1 MKNLFITGAQGQDGT
16 IISDILRKN
25 KKVKIYAIV
34 ENKKK
39 FQKKK
44 NLIKINLLNKN
55 KINNIF
61 SKIRP
66 DIILHLG
73 SKNPSFKQSSYKKYY
88 QYNMTTTKNIFYAA
102 FEKNINAKFIFC
114 NSSQIF
120 KKKNGSV
127 NEKSKFFFNSDY
139 SKFRIKCH
147 ELMLDYKKK
156 NNINY
161 TNVILF
167 NHDSI
172 FRNKKFLIP
181 RIMSSL
187 KKKKYSF
194 LKEIN
199 NENISA
205 DFSHAQDIC
214 SGLTKILLSKENIDN
229 VILSSGK
236 LTRINDIIKFIIQK
250 KKIFLPFKINNR
262 KTNRGLIG
270 NNMFAKKKFKWSPKK
285 NIFQASLEI
294 YDSYQK

>member
-1 MKNLFITGAQGQDGT
+1 MKNLFLTGAQGQDGT
-16 IISDILRKN
+16 IISNILRKN
-25 KKVKIYAIV
+25 KNIKIYAIV
-34 ENKKK
+34 ENKRK

-44 NLIKINLLNKN
+44 NLIKLNLLNKN
-55 KINNIF
+55 KIKNIF

-73 SKNPSFKQSSYKKYY
+73 SKNPSFKQSGYKKYY
-88 QYNMTTTKNIFYAA
+88 RYNMQTTKNIFFSA

-120 KKKNGSV
+120 KKKNGNV
-127 NEKSKFFFNSDY
+127 NEKSQFFFNSDY
-139 SKFRIKCH
+139 SKFRLKCH

-181 RIMSSL
+181 RIVSSL
-187 KKKKYSF
+187 KKRKYSF
-194 LKEIN
+194 LKEIT

-205 DFSHAQDIC
+205 DFSHAKDIC
-214 SGLTKILLSKENIDN
+214 SGLIKILLSKENIDN

-236 LTRINDIIKFIIQK
+236 LTKINDIIKFITQK
-250 KKIFLPFKINNR
+250 RKIFLPFKINN
-262 KTNRGLIG
+262 KKIFKGLVG
-270 NNMFAKKKFKWSPKK
+270 NNSLAKKRFKWTPKK

-294 YDSYQK
+294 YDNY